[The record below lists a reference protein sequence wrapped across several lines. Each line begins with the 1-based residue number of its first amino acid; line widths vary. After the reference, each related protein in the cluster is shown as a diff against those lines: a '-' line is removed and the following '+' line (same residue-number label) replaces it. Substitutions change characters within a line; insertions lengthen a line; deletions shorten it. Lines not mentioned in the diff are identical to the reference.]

1 MDLLLENGD
10 LKKNSAGKPIP
21 ISGFD
26 ELKQQI
32 YIRLRARLGKFIYD
46 RSLGSEI
53 TANTENSELTELIR
67 KALPQLFDVEL
78 LSASM
83 ENSILKVKFNSEF
96 GIFKLEIPFENEE
109 E

>member
-10 LKKNSAGKPIP
+10 FKKNSNGKPMK
-21 ISGFD
+21 ISGLE

-32 YIRLRARLGKFIYD
+32 YIRLKTRLGSFIYD

-53 TANTENSELTELIR
+53 TANTESNKLTELIQ
-67 KALPQLFDVEL
+67 KALPQLFDAEL
-78 LSASM
+78 LSSAM
-83 ENSILKVKFNSEF
+83 ADNVLVLKFNSELGAF
-96 GIFKLEIPFENEE
+96 TLEIPFEDEE

>member
-10 LKKNSAGKPIP
+10 FKKGSDGKPIQ
-21 ISGFD
+21 ISGFE

-32 YIRLRARLGKFIYD
+32 YIRLRARLGSFIYD
-46 RSLGSEI
+46 RSIGSEI
-53 TANTENSELTELIR
+53 SSDTKNAELTDLIR

-83 ENSILKVKFNSEF
+83 KDGTLTVKFDSEF
-96 GIFKLEIPFENEE
+96 GAFTLKIPFED
-109 E
+109 

>member
-10 LKKNSAGKPIP
+10 FKKSPDGKPIK
-21 ISGFD
+21 ISGLE

-32 YIRLRARLGKFIYD
+32 YIRLKAKLGGFIYD
-46 RSLGSEI
+46 RKLGSEI
-53 TANTENSELTELIR
+53 TADVENNKLTELIR

-78 LSASM
+78 ISAFI
-83 ENSILKVKFNSEF
+83 ENKILNVKFDSEF
-96 GIFKLEIPFENEE
+96 GAFMIEISFENEE